1 MKPRPTPVALYVVDD
16 DYAVRDSLQLLLGLR
31 GYPTHTFASG
41 EEFLAA
47 INEDSTGCLI
57 LDFRLPGKDG
67 LAVQREL
74 SARSI
79 SLPVIILTAHGDVA
93 TTRAA
98 LQGGAFDFLEK
109 PIDDAL
115 LFKTV
120 DAALAR
126 NQDIRAQLDRQTEL
140 RHRLSRLTTREQQV
154 LDRVVQGRHN
164 REVAVEL
171 KISPRTVEVYKA
183 RIMEKLQVTR
193 LADLIR
199 LVLDLSDR

>member
-1 MKPRPTPVALYVVDD
+1 MTTTL
-16 DYAVRDSLQLLLGLR
+16 DSLQTAPWAARL
-31 GYPTHTFASG
+31 PDAHFASG

-140 RHRLSRLTTREQQV
+140 RHRLSRLTTRKQQI

-171 KISPRTVEVYKA
+171 KMTPE
-183 RIMEKLQVTR
+183 L
-193 LADLIR
+193 
-199 LVLDLSDR
+199 